1 MNSINLKKS
10 RFIQGIVFFL
20 IPLLVLDCRK
30 KEEESIVVA
39 RVGNNQLTRE
49 TVQHG
54 MIREGLDTERENE
67 FVERWVDREL
77 LYQEAKRLGL
87 DKSEEVRSDLEMIEK
102 EYLINKLI
110 ERTFGVEISIT
121 DEEVTAYY
129 EQNKDLFLINQDEV
143 RILHLITENKSDA
156 DLALKEIQAGKS
168 FEEVAESRS
177 NGLFSDRGGDMGY
190 IHRDDVIPEIARR
203 AFRYQIG
210 YISPVFRS
218 PYGYHIIK
226 IMDKQKKGEYRG
238 IEEVREEI
246 LQRVRIEKERTT
258 YYDLLFRLR
267 NKTEVYVSGPK
278 EKTISDTMNVESPE
292 SVKELSS
299 K

>member
-1 MNSINLKKS
+1 MYWPMNLKSHEKS
-10 RFIQGIVFFL
+10 LFLKGFVVFLTLFL
-20 IPLLVLDCRK
+20 VWECRR
-30 KEEESIVVA
+30 KEQDSEVVA
-39 RVGNNQLTRE
+39 RVGNNQLTQE
-49 TVQHG
+49 SLQQG
-54 MIREGLDTERENE
+54 MIREGLSTERENE

-77 LYQEAKRLGL
+77 LYQEANGLEL
-87 DKSEEVRSDLEMIEK
+87 DKSEEVQSDLEMIKK

-129 EQNKDLFLINQDEV
+129 EQNKDLFLINEDEV
-143 RILHLITENKSDA
+143 RILHFITNDKSDA
-156 DLALKEIQAGKS
+156 DLALQEIQAGKF

-177 NGLFSDRGGDMGY
+177 NGLFRDRGGDMGY
-190 IHRDDVIPEIARR
+190 IHHDDVIPEIARR

-210 YISPVFRS
+210 YVSPVFRS

-226 IMDKQKKGEYRG
+226 IVDKQKKGEYRG

-246 LQRVRIEKERTT
+246 LQRIRIEKERTT

-278 EKTISDTMNVESPE
+278 ENTNSDTMGMESIE
-292 SVKELSS
+292 SVKE
-299 K
+299 